1 MRLGSL
7 IGSGLGSIGIIAV
20 LPCSLLCDCD
30 YHSCHP
36 ERSRRISLAY
46 CVLCF
51 RLLLHELLRFATF
64 SQDDRFVCSGLFTR
78 SELLIPVHA
87 LFKCYTRAAKDI
99 ERAAN
104 GEVDFAIGE

>member
-30 YHSCHP
+30 YLSCHP

-51 RLLLHELLRFATF
+51 RLQSCMSSFGSLSSLRMT
-64 SQDDRFVCSGLFTR
+64 GLCVR
-78 SELLIPVHA
+78 GCGLA
-87 LFKCYTRAAKDI
+87 QGC
-99 ERAAN
+99 
-104 GEVDFAIGE
+104 

>member
-7 IGSGLGSIGIIAV
+7 IGSGLLSGSGLFIGSGLFTGSGLSIGSGLGSIGIIAV

-51 RLLLHELLRFATF
+51 RLQSCMSSFGSLSSLRMAGLCVRGCLLAQGF
-64 SQDDRFVCSGLFTR
+64 
-78 SELLIPVHA
+78 
-87 LFKCYTRAAKDI
+87 
-99 ERAAN
+99 
-104 GEVDFAIGE
+104 